1 MSTSSWQN
9 ARLSY
14 NVISFL
20 MMTNLLSIVVTEQN
34 AVKTKLSAIRQA
46 KSSISIADMFDMQMR
61 MNKLSQLSEMVT
73 SVVSASNSAINTM
86 ARGIKQ

>member
-1 MSTSSWQN
+1 MTQDKDN
-9 ARLSY
+9 RLQY

>member
-1 MSTSSWQN
+1 MTDGDN
-9 ARLSY
+9 RLDY

>member
-1 MSTSSWQN
+1 MAGDN
-9 ARLSY
+9 RLKY

-20 MMTNLLSIVVTEQN
+20 MMTNLLSIVITEQN
-34 AVKTKLSAIRQA
+34 AVKTKLSAIREA